1 MSLYRADIAFRFVIN
16 RPNGS
21 NTLKAK
27 VAQIER
33 SGLDVFSFT
42 AVAGLFDQFIG
53 PSTAVVSASYAK
65 QHGLTVG
72 DVLHSKTT
80 NANYGLDAKTPI
92 TIVAIYKDFPAP
104 GEFSEYNLFLGML
117 PKELTERGNYSYRA
131 FVRLQDG
138 VSPTMVTNT
147 INNLVRLSAE
157 RQGLSPEQIELEFQR
172 AKVRLNNLKELYF
185 LNNIE
190 SAGITGTR

>member
-1 MSLYRADIAFRFVIN
+1 MAL
-16 RPNGS
+16 
-21 NTLKAK
+21 
-27 VAQIER
+27 IER

-65 QHGLTVG
+65 HPGLTVG

-92 TIVAIYKDFPAP
+92 TIVAIFKDFPAP
-104 GEFSEYNLFLGML
+104 GEFSEYNLFLGMP

-147 INNLVRLSAE
+147 INNFFGV
-157 RQGLSPEQIELEFQR
+157 
-172 AKVRLNNLKELYF
+172 
-185 LNNIE
+185 
-190 SAGITGTR
+190 